1 MGWSVGR
8 SNPRVGAWD
17 APTQWVGAWDAPTQG
32 LERGTLQP
40 NGLERGALQPSDV
53 GARDSPTVDVVA
65 LDAPIIVS
73 HKARASLRA
82 SLCFLFSVRCVC
94 AMAASASAEIVVH
107 QSESSEYSFENGV
120 LKLRG
125 DAVKVYYFSDDAAMP
140 WFHAKAI
147 HGFIGA
153 ATIRHTMARVHDEN
167 KSSLK
172 ELVEKKGSPI
182 AAGSSCAPALTLEN
196 LGYHDGKSYYVNEPG
211 LYQIMFGSV
220 KPAAKAFTNWVIGV
234 VLPALRKSGTYS
246 VKRPS
251 GSGGGVE
258 TDEADSSHQLAFA

>member
-1 MGWSVGR
+1 LALLLRGGPPGPS
-8 SNPRVGAWD
+8 GA
-17 APTQWVGAWDAPTQG
+17 
-32 LERGTLQP
+32 R
-40 NGLERGALQPSDV
+40 

-246 VKRPS
+246 IKKPS
-251 GSGGGVE
+251 GPGGGVE